1 MCLLAGDH
9 ITLKNI
15 ALNHQYLICF
25 SIKSLRSATLLNGFK
40 SELTARKEAISNAK
54 TSLETSYA
62 KTLGKTE
69 QQIQEDQGFVNE
81 ITNNI
86 AAIESA
92 FNSFNGTIKTIKMSI
107 ESGLIFLYICLSKKI
122 GEHNPEKMLWG

>member
-1 MCLLAGDH
+1 M
-9 ITLKNI
+9 
-15 ALNHQYLICF
+15 

-69 QQIQEDQGFVNE
+69 QQLQEDQGLVNE
-81 ITNNI
+81 ITTNI

-92 FNSFNGTIKTIKMSI
+92 FNSFNGTIKT
-107 ESGLIFLYICLSKKI
+107 
-122 GEHNPEKMLWG
+122 H